1 MNRLHTLA
9 LAGVAAV
16 WMSGASFAQ
25 TTPPPAVQ
33 SPPSPSDR
41 AAPPPARNQAKADK
55 RQQSKAEKKAQRLAA
70 RGDCRAQ
77 GKQQS
82 LSGQELRSFVK
93 NCMAAPQ

>member
-1 MNRLHTLA
+1 MNRLHTLV
-9 LAGVAAV
+9 LASVGSGLHERGQFCANAA
-16 WMSGASFAQ
+16 A
-25 TTPPPAVQ
+25 PAVQ
-33 SPPSPSDR
+33 SPPSPSHG
-41 AAPPPARNQAKADK
+41 AAPPPAGEQTKADK
-55 RQQSKAEKKAQRLAA
+55 RQQSKAEKKAQRMAA

>member
-25 TTPPPAVQ
+25 TTPLPAVQ

-93 NCMAAPQ
+93 SCMAAPQ